1 MLKFF
6 YTGASTWNNSQ
17 NQPSK
22 SLGGYISNTTIPNGL
37 TNSLFSDLSESDLYE
52 EKIKKEIIGIALYP
66 FFFIEEEKTDKINI
80 EVNLITNNEEDEN
93 TSILQEL
100 KKAFKFYIG
109 LGPISGNS
117 TSGYYMEQIQDGNSK
132 PYYLF
137 EDWKELSEEKIV
149 FENLSSEGIGVWI
162 YREFN
167 PKITNKLFQC
177 CSDYWKENDNLPNL
191 EFPFNININLKG

>member
-66 FFFIEEEKTDKINI
+66 FFFTEEEKTDKIDI

-93 TSILQEL
+93 TSVLQEL

-132 PYYLF
+132 PYYLL
-137 EDWKELSEEKIV
+137 EDWKELSEEKVI
-149 FENLSSEGIGVWI
+149 FKNLSSEGIGVWL

-167 PKITNKLFQC
+167 SKVTNKLFQC

-191 EFPFNININLKG
+191 EFPFKINVNLKG

>member
-52 EKIKKEIIGIALYP
+52 EKIKKEIIGITLYP
-66 FFFIEEEKTDKINI
+66 FFFTEEEKTDKINI

-132 PYYLF
+132 PYYLL

>member
-66 FFFIEEEKTDKINI
+66 FFFTKEEKTDKINI
-80 EVNLITNNEEDEN
+80 EVNLITNNEEDKN

-117 TSGYYMEQIQDGNSK
+117 ASGYYMEQIQDGNSK
-132 PYYLF
+132 PYYLL
-137 EDWKELSEEKIV
+137 EDWKELSEEKII